1 MVTILVMFKKIP
13 PLAKGLI
20 SIAILKTIGIWIF
33 LSFSPAKK
41 VKVTPDTMHHHLNQ
55 HVPIP
60 YKNQP
65 ETTLPRNQKDTTL

>member
-1 MVTILVMFKKIP
+1 MVTILVVFKKIS

-41 VKVTPDTMHHHLNQ
+41 VKVTPDTMHHHFNQ
-55 HVPIP
+55 HAPIP
-60 YKNQP
+60 H
-65 ETTLPRNQKDTTL
+65 KD